1 MQMNMVRKGRL
12 VLVILPA
19 IICAVMRPAF
29 AGKSRAL
36 YQDFEEGSGSDRFV
50 WDVTLHGP
58 ILGLNVRF

>member
-1 MQMNMVRKGRL
+1 MARMRRRALRVCELKIINDGSRDAFVRY
-12 VLVILPA
+12 
-19 IICAVMRPAF
+19 
-29 AGKSRAL
+29 RAL